1 MLLGSLLMG
10 LLLLSGNLLLGSLRL
25 GLSAHLLL
33 ESRVL
38 LLVMQHPKK
47 LLLSL
52 LGGRCALQIK
62 I

>member
-1 MLLGSLLMG
+1 MG

-25 GLSAHLLL
+25 SLSAHLLL